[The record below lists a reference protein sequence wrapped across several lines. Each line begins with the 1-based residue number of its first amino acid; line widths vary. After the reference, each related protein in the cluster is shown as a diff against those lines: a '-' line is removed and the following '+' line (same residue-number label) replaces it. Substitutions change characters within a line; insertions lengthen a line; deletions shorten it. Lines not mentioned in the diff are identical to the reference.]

1 MNKIILILAI
11 SISIFSSCKSPEEKE
26 MDKKKEDSIAKE
38 NSKGTYSDAIKKAE
52 KEMLASKNYNA
63 ILAVATLK
71 AYNDFIVTFPND
83 SNVVEYLFIS
93 ADLAQGS
100 RNYEQAA
107 SYLEIILAEHKTYK
121 KYADA
126 CFLAAY
132 IYDTYLEE
140 VNHGGDRAKQLYQF
154 IITNYPLT
162 SYAEQAKVLTNYVG
176 IPDSTM
182 IKDIIN
188 KGGK

>member
-1 MNKIILILAI
+1 MNKIILILDI
-11 SISIFSSCKSPEEKE
+11 SISIFSSCKSPELK
-26 MDKKKEDSIAKE
+26 DKYDELKKLLEKEDSIAKE

-83 SNVVEYLFIS
+83 SNVAEYLFIS

-107 SYLEIILAEHKTYK
+107 SYKHIN
-121 KYADA
+121 D
-126 CFLAAY
+126 
-132 IYDTYLEE
+132 
-140 VNHGGDRAKQLYQF
+140 N
-154 IITNYPLT
+154 TNSFNNSSSSSLLVY
-162 SYAEQAKVLTNYVG
+162 
-176 IPDSTM
+176 
-182 IKDIIN
+182 
-188 KGGK
+188 